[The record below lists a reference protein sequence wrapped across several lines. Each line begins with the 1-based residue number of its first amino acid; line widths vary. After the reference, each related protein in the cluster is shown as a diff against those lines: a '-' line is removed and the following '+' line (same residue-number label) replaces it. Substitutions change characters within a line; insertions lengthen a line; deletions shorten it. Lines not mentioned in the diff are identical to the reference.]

1 MNTSPHSASGSA
13 IAAPAIAAICAI
25 TFAAFAPAQAAQ
37 AQGRRPSD
45 VPPGDLATVTRV
57 IDAQTIEVQ
66 LNNNAVTVRFAG
78 IDAPVGGACLASQ
91 SRAASAALFPAGSLV
106 ILERD
111 ASVADAVN
119 GLSRHVYALD
129 GRMAGEELLKSGLA
143 RRAGESKYASPFSAL
158 EALAAR
164 ERKGGWAKCGWRI
177 PRQLDATGC
186 TMLDVARLMERRAT
200 LPELSALAPG
210 ECVRISKAQNAETA
224 AWSGVYTWQPK
235 GSRITPGPLYARWQD
250 ALLLITRES
259 DGELYANVV
268 RDSYRRLIFPWE
280 RASDYDRAPG
290 STRVTQQRL
299 ERDTADAAILRIPN
313 PKTFL
318 FRDNGDGTW
327 TTLTDVFL
335 YREGDARVPRVLP
348 SGNIE

>member
-1 MNTSPHSASGSA
+1 MNTTSHPATRSANAATA
-13 IAAPAIAAICAI
+13 IAAVCAVALA
-25 TFAAFAPAQAAQ
+25 TLAPAQMAQ

-45 VPPGDLATVTRV
+45 VPSGELATVNRV
-57 IDAQTIEVQ
+57 IDAQTIEVR
-66 LNNNAVTVRFAG
+66 LDNNAITVRFAG
-78 IDAPVGGACLASQ
+78 IDAPVGDACLAPQ
-91 SRAASAALFPAGSLV
+91 SRMASAALFPSGKLV
-106 ILERD
+106 KLERD
-111 ASVADAVN
+111 ALVADAGNV
-119 GLSRHVYALD
+119 LSRHVYALD

-143 RRAGESKYASPFSAL
+143 RRAGESKYASPFAAL

-164 ERKGGWAKCGWRI
+164 ERKGGWARCGWQL
-177 PRQLDATGC
+177 PRQLDAAGC
-186 TMLDVARLMERRAT
+186 TVLDVARLMERQAT
-200 LPELSALAPG
+200 LPELATLAPG
-210 ECVRISKAQNAETA
+210 ECVRITKTQNTETA
-224 AWSGVYTWQPK
+224 AWSGAYTWQPK
-235 GSRITPGPLYARWQD
+235 GSRITPGPLYARWKD
-250 ALLLITRES
+250 AFLLITREA

-268 RDSYRRLIFPWE
+268 RDSYKSLIFPWE
-280 RASDYDRAPG
+280 RASDYDRTPG

-299 ERDTADAAILRIPN
+299 ERDTADAAIVRVPN